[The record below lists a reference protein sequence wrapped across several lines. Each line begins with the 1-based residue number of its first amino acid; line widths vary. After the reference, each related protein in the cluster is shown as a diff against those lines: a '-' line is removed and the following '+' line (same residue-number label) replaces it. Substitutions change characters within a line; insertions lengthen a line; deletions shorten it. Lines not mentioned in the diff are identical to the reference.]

1 MSRRGRYEGSILKRR
16 DGRWEARASIDGQR
30 FSYYGKTRQDVSQ
43 ELTAALKRHNDGL
56 PQTARRQSIG
66 AYLEQWIEGVPSS
79 VRPTTYRG
87 YESVVRNHLIPRLG
101 RITLAQLTPTHV
113 TAMHSQMLADGLAP
127 RTVGHAHRI
136 LGRALREAEV
146 AGIVARNV
154 CRLVHPPRVPHHEMR
169 TLTAEQARALIAAA
183 DGDRFHALY
192 AVALASGARQ
202 GELLALRWSDVD
214 MDAGTI
220 RITRTL
226 ICGAR
231 GGARKDGGV
240 PHVAWTFTEP
250 KTDSSRRTIPIGR
263 TAVEVLRRHRK
274 GQAAERLRAG
284 RAWQDGDLVFATTIG
299 TPVDASNLRAEY
311 YAILARSGL
320 PHIRFHDL
328 RHTAAT
334 LLLEAG
340 VHPRAVADRLGH
352 ATPSLVMNTYGHVT
366 ERMQREATAAMD
378 AVLGASH

>member
-1 MSRRGRYEGSILKRR
+1 MSRRGRGEGTVSQRK
-16 DGRWEARASIDGQR
+16 DGRWEARTSIDGQR
-30 FSYYGKTRQDVSQ
+30 FAYYGKTRQEVGQ
-43 ELTAALKRHNDGL
+43 KLTASLKRHNDGL
-56 PQTARRQSIG
+56 PQVAQRQSVS
-66 AYLEQWIEGVPSS
+66 AYLAQWIEGVPSS

-87 YESVVRNHLIPRLG
+87 YENMVRKHLIPRLG
-101 RITLAQLTPTHV
+101 RITLAKLTPTDL
-113 TAMHSQMLADGLAP
+113 TAMYSHMLAAGLAP

-146 AGIVARNV
+146 SGIVARNV

-169 TLTAEQARALIAAA
+169 TLTAEQARALIAA

-192 AVALASGARQ
+192 VVALASGARQ

-231 GGARKDGGV
+231 AGARKDNGV
-240 PHVAWTFTEP
+240 PQVEWTFTEP
-250 KTDSSRRTIPIGR
+250 KTASSRRTIPIGR

-274 GQAAERLRAG
+274 AQAAERLLAG
-284 RAWQDGDLVFATTIG
+284 RAWHDGDLVFATTIG
-299 TPVDASNLRAEY
+299 TPVNSSNLRTLY
-311 YAILARSGL
+311 YALLARSGL
-320 PHIRFHDL
+320 PRIRFHDL

-378 AVLGASH
+378 AVLGG